1 MSEFFADPLTFYGAH
16 PGWLF
21 VTATLLPLLSFV
33 LILLASGAWALLR
46 RYRDDQ
52 AWAEQAYRLFGGDKG
67 GRTAAYVATAAIGLA
82 FVFSLVGF
90 ILFAF
95 VDGDKEQQ
103 RGQHEA
109 RIRQIREDAVKGRG
123 DPKELAQDFQRE
135 KAELATLDAR
145 WDGRLDW
152 LRISPAATDPERGT
166 VLQLGF
172 HIDSLTAL
180 MFLMVTF
187 IATFIHIFSIGY
199 MGDELQETV
208 EDHQVH
214 GPHGHL
220 HRRGRFGRFFMYLSL
235 FCFSMLNLVLAD
247 NLFQVFISWELVGIC
262 SYLLVGYY
270 FERKS
275 ASNAANKAFIVNRV
289 GDAGFIIGLLV
300 LWTYVGTFNF
310 QDIFR
315 MVRARVRESESG
327 VVLSGQF
334 VRTAGPSGQVPIIVP
349 GQPIPTDATLLL
361 FPRVPE
367 GPLYPEGVG
376 HPKRID
382 VPGTFVWAKVEAD
395 PKANDF
401 GSMPYWMLVLA
412 GLGVFLGC
420 VGKSAQFPLQ
430 VWLPDAMEGPTPVSA
445 LIHAATMVAAGV
457 YLVARVF
464 PLFTPEA
471 LLVIAYTGGITLFL
485 AATIAVVMTDIKKVL
500 AYSTVSQLGYLM
512 LALGV
517 GGWTAGLFHLM
528 THAFFKS
535 LLFLC
540 SGAVIYNCHHEQD
553 MMKMGG
559 LFPKMKITALTMLVG
574 TLAISGVPGFSG
586 WYSKDAILAQAFG
599 FMYVHPEHMLL
610 FILPL
615 VTAGLTTFYMFRMW
629 FLTFAG
635 QPRDHHIYE
644 HAKEAPW
651 VMTVPLIVLAFFS
664 VCVAYG
670 RQPWNPEESFLAEQ
684 INEATPNSVYA
695 DFGRV
700 PGDPLWKGSDE
711 SHNAR
716 WLARDNHELAGNL
729 ALAVVALGLIFAALI
744 YYYRVFDPAESKE
757 QFARVHDFLMHKW
770 YFDELYSALVVR
782 PGLAIAYG
790 FRWFDLTVIDGI
802 IHFVAFAAVRV
813 SKWDGRFDNAVVD
826 GLVNVVGRTVY
837 GVGSGLRRVQTGSLR
852 SYVLFLV
859 LAAVSVFLLLT
870 WWVTLVLAG

>member
-1 MSEFFADPLTFYGAH
+1 ME
-16 PGWLF
+16 
-21 VTATLLPLLSFV
+21 
-33 LILLASGAWALLR
+33 
-46 RYRDDQ
+46 
-52 AWAEQAYRLFGGDKG
+52 EN
-67 GRTAAYVATAAIGLA
+67 
-82 FVFSLVGF
+82 
-90 ILFAF
+90 
-95 VDGDKEQQ
+95 
-103 RGQHEA
+103 
-109 RIRQIREDAVKGRG
+109 
-123 DPKELAQDFQRE
+123 FQRE

-152 LRISPAATDPERGT
+152 LRISPVATDSERGT

-187 IATFIHIFSIGY
+187 IAAFIHVFSIGY

-247 NLFQVFISWELVGIC
+247 NLFQVFVSWELVGVC
-262 SYLLVGYY
+262 SYLLVGFY

-300 LWTYVGTFNF
+300 LWTYVGSFNF
-310 QDIFR
+310 QDIFHQ
-315 MVRARVRESESG
+315 VRSPTRDSRGGLVLGGEFLRGEATAAEGGGKIVHLES
-327 VVLSGQF
+327 
-334 VRTAGPSGQVPIIVP
+334 P
-349 GQPIPTDATLLL
+349 GQPVGPGTTAVL
-361 FPRVPE
+361 FPREPVGAFPHGPSAAPE
-367 GPLYPEGVG
+367 FEGVERTAWNRSTG
-376 HPKRID
+376 KKSPTCRSR
-382 VPGTFVWAKVEAD
+382 PTPPAQ
-395 PKANDF
+395 F

-412 GLGVFLGC
+412 GLGIFLGC

-553 MMKMGG
+553 MLKMGG

-635 QPRDHHIYE
+635 RPRDHHVYD

-684 INEATPNSVYA
+684 INEAQPNSVYA

-700 PGDPLWKGSDE
+700 PGDPLWKGGRLADE
-711 SHNAR
+711 THSAR

-729 ALAVVALGLIFAALI
+729 ALAVVALGLIFAALL
-744 YYYRVFDPAESKE
+744 YYYRVFDPAESKD
-757 QFARVHDFLMHKW
+757 QFAGVHGFLMHKW
-770 YFDELYSALVVR
+770 YFDELYSALIVR
-782 PGLAIAYG
+782 PGLVIAYA